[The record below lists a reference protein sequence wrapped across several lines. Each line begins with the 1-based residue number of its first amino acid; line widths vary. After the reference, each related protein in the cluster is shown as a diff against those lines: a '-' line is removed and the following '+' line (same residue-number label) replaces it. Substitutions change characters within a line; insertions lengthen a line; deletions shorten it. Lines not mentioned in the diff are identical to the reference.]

1 MVVGNSVIF
10 LRHFAAGRNHLYLAT
25 SSFIAQP
32 PTLQVGIKSAF
43 QLIVFKSDEN
53 FITSK
58 VPITF
63 EALYYS

>member
-10 LRHFAAGRNHLYLAT
+10 LRHFAVGRNYLAT

-53 FITSK
+53 FITPK

-63 EALYYS
+63 EALYHRY